1 MAQYTEYHP
10 LKFWLDPASIAEI
23 VAHIQT
29 YLVNNPINSTTE
41 IETIIHDYL
50 IAHPEIIGGVRSIN
64 GETGEVILTADNIS
78 AGESVTIKDVL
89 DSLHDQINEITNKLE
104 SGIDLSDFSPMLQDA
119 FRYEYEQINV
129 TLATGYINTDGQYVD
144 YATAKYA
151 SIAVESGQHYKLR
164 SQHGVLMKMFVLV
177 DSDNNVI
184 EYYPVETVSTVTETK
199 EITIPVDGT
208 LYLNTFSS
216 NTARVYLANGITAEK
231 EPLENIWYLFGDS
244 WSAPVEGG
252 SKWCYY
258 VAKSLS
264 LTQYNFAVSG
274 TGYKNGNLY
283 IGKRINDKLPIGFT
297 GIITVFGSGNDCD
310 NSVWDLG
317 ASDDL
322 FNPDDVTSQDTIG
335 GRINYAFN
343 VIKTKA
349 PLAKVLIIG
358 PCPWQIYAPSVA
370 NNRMLQYIAML
381 KECCEKA
388 GFVFIDMYY
397 RSGLRPWDDT
407 QADLWV
413 EQSPT
418 NRVHPNATGHYFLYP
433 QMVNVIRQ
441 IIPTVAYSGLV

>member
-1 MAQYTEYHP
+1 MAEYIEYHP

-23 VAHIQT
+23 VAHIQR
-29 YLVNNPINSTTE
+29 YLVDNPINSATE

-50 IAHPEIIGGVRSIN
+50 IAHPELIGVVSVN
-64 GETGEVILTADNIS
+64 GETGEVVLNADDIIASGN
-78 AGESVTIKDVL
+78 VTIKDML
-89 DSLHDQINEITNKLE
+89 DSLQNQINEIANKFE
-104 SGIDLSDFSPMLQDA
+104 SGIDLSDLSPMLQDA
-119 FRYEYEQINV
+119 FHYEYEQINV
-129 TLATGYINTDGQYVD
+129 TLSIGYINTDGQYVD

-151 SIAVESGQHYKLR
+151 SIPVESGQHYKLR

-184 EYYPVETVSTVTETK
+184 EYYPLNTVSTVTETK
-199 EITIPVDGT
+199 EITIPLDGT

-216 NTARVYLANGITAEK
+216 NTAQVYLANGITAEK

-244 WSAPVEGG
+244 WSAPVEGE

-258 VAKSLS
+258 VAKALS

-274 TGYKNGNLY
+274 TGYKKGTSY
-283 IGKRINDKLPIGFT
+283 FGKRINDKLPAGFS

-317 ASDDL
+317 TSNDL
-322 FNPDDVTSQDTIG
+322 FNPDDSTSQDTIC

-358 PCPWQIYAPSVA
+358 PCPWQIYSPNVA
-370 NNRMLQYIAML
+370 NNKMLQYIPAL
-381 KECCEKA
+381 KECSEKA
-388 GFVFIDMYY
+388 GFVFVDMYY
-397 RSGLRPWDDT
+397 RSGLRPWDNT

-413 EQSPT
+413 EQSPS
-418 NRVHPNATGHYFLYP
+418 NRVHPNPDGHYFLYP
-433 QMVNVIRQ
+433 QMTDIIRQ
-441 IIPTVAYSGLV
+441 MLPTVAQSE